1 MTTRVLNKEISMSPE
16 NINKDYK
23 KFMFQTLEDNKN
35 LLHSIKNGYVTKILK
50 IINYKNIISPVSANI
65 IFNVKFLVETI
76 ILEKGLTLL
85 VNVKMIISHGIL
97 CNFRNIKIWIP
108 SEQTNGYKYK
118 SSIFE
123 KNEEQIKV
131 NDEIQVKLIE
141 IRYEKN
147 MFSCIALLTT

>member
-1 MTTRVLNKEISMSPE
+1 MTTRVLNRDISVSPDK
-16 NINKDYK
+16 INTDYK
-23 KFMFQTLEDNKN
+23 ELMLQTLEANKK
-35 LLHSIKNGYVTKILK
+35 LLHSRENGYVTKILK

-76 ILEKGLTLL
+76 ILKKGLTLL

>member
-1 MTTRVLNKEISMSPE
+1 MTTRVLNRDISVSP
-16 NINKDYK
+16 NKINTDYK
-23 KFMFQTLEDNKN
+23 ELMLQTLEANKK

-65 IFNVKFLVETI
+65 IFNVTFLVETI
-76 ILEKGLTLL
+76 ILEKGLILL

-97 CNFRNIKIWIP
+97 CNFKNIKIWIP
-108 SEQTNGYKYK
+108 CEQTNGYKYK